1 MIVACFR
8 HAFLFRVGG
17 GPTLCLR
24 LSVGLLG
31 LRAGGTFLWVWTDG
45 VLRRYLVDMLIG
57 RGMVWDCVNVL
68 MRKCLLSESLSLRLG
83 NESKLLLHSL

>member
-1 MIVACFR
+1 
-8 HAFLFRVGG
+8 
-17 GPTLCLR
+17 
-24 LSVGLLG
+24 
-31 LRAGGTFLWVWTDG
+31 
-45 VLRRYLVDMLIG
+45 MLIG